1 MRSDRPRH
9 LRALLVASVAVLAAF
24 GTTVPAQDES
34 WLAEIRARA
43 EGGDADAQYQLA
55 MRLLTGIDVPRDD
68 TEAASWALRAAE
80 QDHVDA
86 QFFLGTMYNAGTGVP
101 QDDYE
106 AVAWFRM
113 AAEAGHPDAQFL
125 LGHSYSVGSGVIRD
139 RVLACM
145 WYNLAAARS
154 SGRNREVYAQV
165 SKLRCA
171 ELTRAEVSEAQRLAR
186 QWDEAHSQNAE
197 DRQVR

>member
-1 MRSDRPRH
+1 MRSDRLQH
-9 LRALLVASVAVLAAF
+9 LRAVLVASVAVLAAF

-55 MRLLTGIDVPRDD
+55 MQLLTGIDGPRDD
-68 TEAASWALRAAE
+68 TEAAAWALRAAE

-86 QFFLGTMYNAGTGVP
+86 QFFLGILYRAGTGVP

-106 AVAWFRM
+106 AVAWFRI

-125 LGHSYSVGSGVIRD
+125 LGHSYSMGHGVIRD
-139 RVLACM
+139 GVLACM
-145 WYNLAAARS
+145 WHNLAASRS
-154 SGRNREVYAQV
+154 SGRNREAYAQA
-165 SKLRCA
+165 SKLKCA
-171 ELTRAEVSEAQRLAR
+171 ELTREEVHESRRLAR
-186 QWDEAHSQNAE
+186 EWDEAHSQNAQ